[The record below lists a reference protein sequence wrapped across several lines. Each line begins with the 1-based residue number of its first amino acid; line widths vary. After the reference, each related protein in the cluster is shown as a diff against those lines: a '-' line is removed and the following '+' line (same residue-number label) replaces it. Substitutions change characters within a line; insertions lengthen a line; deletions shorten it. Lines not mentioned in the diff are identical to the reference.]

1 MNLQALRVRHLP
13 AGSLGGGEGCGSRRG
28 AGPGRAVRGGCAGDA
43 RAGAAAAPALRR
55 LPTFRI
61 PVRHQTSPGINEV
74 FSQVVPW
81 RAAPTGCRQ
90 PQQEA

>member
-1 MNLQALRVRHLP
+1 MPGISPRA
-13 AGSLGGGEGCGSRRG
+13 AWGAERG
-28 AGPGRAVRGGCAGDA
+28 AGPGVGPAPGAPCAGDA